1 MTSGLLTPIK
11 VTKKR
16 LLSCAAALA
25 FSAAVPV
32 AFAQED
38 TGAAITSADNGGHA
52 GDWMSYGRSYSEQRY
67 SPLDQINTDNVGKL
81 KLAWHY
87 DLDTN
92 RGQEGTPLIVNGVMY
107 ATTNWSKMK
116 ALDAATGKLLWS
128 YDPKVPGNIAD
139 RGCCDTVSRGAAYWN
154 GKVYFGT
161 FDGRLIALDAKTGK
175 LVWSVYTI
183 PKEGPTRPPAL
194 LHG

>member
-1 MTSGLLTPIK
+1 MVSGLLTPIN

-16 LLSCAAALA
+16 LLGCAAALA
-25 FSAAVPV
+25 FCAASPL
-32 AFAQED
+32 ALAED
-38 TGAAITSADNGGHA
+38 TGTAITNADQHP
-52 GDWMSYGRSYSEQRY
+52 GDWMSYGRTYSEQRY
-67 SPLDQINTDNVGKL
+67 SPLDQITKDNAGNL

-92 RGQEGTPLIVNGVMY
+92 RGQEGTPLIIDGVMY

-139 RGCCDTVSRGAAYWN
+139 RGCCDTVNRGAAYWN

-175 LVWSVYTI
+175 LV
-183 PKEGPTRPPAL
+183 
-194 LHG
+194 